1 MSREITPPASPGAAA
16 RPDSRRRALLATGT
30 ALAMSSLT
38 ASAAAVAAPSA
49 HPHIPNVR
57 LLTHQGKPVNFYDD
71 CVRGR
76 IVVIGMM
83 YSSCT
88 RLCPPGTANM
98 IAVRDALGS
107 RVGRDIHFMSLTL
120 QPDFDTP
127 AALQAYADRY
137 GIRGPGWTFLT
148 GQRKDMELLR
158 RRLGFFDRDPV
169 IDADLARHSA
179 MLRIGSEPIDRWLMM
194 PALMP
199 AAQIAYQIQTMPL

>member
-1 MSREITPPASPGAAA
+1 MSRPMIPRGSPAPAGQS
-16 RPDSRRRALLATGT
+16 DSRRRALLATGT
-30 ALAMSSLT
+30 ALAMSSL
-38 ASAAAVAAPSA
+38 AAPVAAVAAPPV
-49 HPHIPNVR
+49 HPRIPNVR

-83 YSSCT
+83 YSACT

-148 GQRKDMELLR
+148 GKRDDMELLR
-158 RRLGFFDRDPV
+158 RRLGFFDRDPA
-169 IDADLARHSA
+169 IDADLTRHSA

-199 AAQIAYQIQTMPL
+199 AAQIAYQIRTMPL